1 MPLSIALMVEGHGE
15 VQAAPLL
22 LRRIFQEVYES
33 FAVSIEKPFRVP
45 RSKICNKSNDFR
57 RAMQFLGMKNPDAIF
72 IIFDSDDD
80 CPVSIAQEVRA
91 AAQAEV
97 VDTPI
102 FVVAAQRE
110 YEAWLLAGS
119 AELEIVDKVAYEK
132 LPSSLESVRNPKLLL
147 KKVLASGTYSE
158 TVDQSRLTGRFDLEL
173 ARSLSTSFDK
183 LVRDLGKILG

>member
-1 MPLSIALMVEGHGE
+1 MPLSIALMVEGQGE

-45 RSKICNKSNDFR
+45 GSKICNRSNDFR

-80 CPVSIAQEVRA
+80 CPVSIAQDVRA

>member
-1 MPLSIALMVEGHGE
+1 MSISIALMVEGHGE
-15 VQAAPLL
+15 VQAVPLL
-22 LRRIFQEVYES
+22 LRRIFQEIYEN

-45 RSKICNKSNDFR
+45 RSKICNKSNDFK
-57 RAMQFLGMKNPDAIF
+57 RAMQFLGMKNPDAIV

-80 CPVSIAQEVRA
+80 CPVAVAQDVQA
-91 AAQAEV
+91 AARVEV
-97 VDTPI
+97 ATTPI
-102 FVVAAQRE
+102 FVIAAQRE

-119 AELEIVDKVAYEK
+119 ATLEIVDHAAYGE

-158 TVDQSRLTGRFDLEL
+158 TVDQSRLTGRFDLQL

-183 LVRDLGKILG
+183 LIRDLGKIAQ

>member
-1 MPLSIALMVEGHGE
+1 
-15 VQAAPLL
+15 
-22 LRRIFQEVYES
+22 
-33 FAVSIEKPFRVP
+33 
-45 RSKICNKSNDFR
+45 
-57 RAMQFLGMKNPDAIF
+57 MQFLGMKNPDAIF

-119 AELEIVDKVAYEK
+119 AELEIVDKVAYGK

>member
-1 MPLSIALMVEGHGE
+1 MSLSIALMVEGHGE

-45 RSKICNKSNDFR
+45 GSKICNRSNDFR

-91 AAQAEV
+91 AC
-97 VDTPI
+97 I
-102 FVVAAQRE
+102 
-110 YEAWLLAGS
+110 WH
-119 AELEIVDKVAYEK
+119 
-132 LPSSLESVRNPKLLL
+132 
-147 KKVLASGTYSE
+147 
-158 TVDQSRLTGRFDLEL
+158 
-173 ARSLSTSFDK
+173 
-183 LVRDLGKILG
+183 ILGNGGSIPTYGSFRLGACP